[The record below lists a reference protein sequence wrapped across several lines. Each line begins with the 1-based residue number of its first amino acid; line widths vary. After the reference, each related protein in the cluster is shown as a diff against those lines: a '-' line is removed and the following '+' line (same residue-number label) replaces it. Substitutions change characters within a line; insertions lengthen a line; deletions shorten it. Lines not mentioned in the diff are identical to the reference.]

1 MQFCSVENRLLN
13 NLSAKLTCKN
23 TAMKAFHRNFK
34 RSRAKRPRFVGLA
47 IAAFLFVLL
56 SFIPIR
62 LAIASHQ
69 APTPQA
75 IFTLGGGQLRETFT
89 AQFAQKHPSL
99 EIWVSSGT
107 ILPSKTREIFDAAG
121 IPQER
126 LHVDCRAIDT
136 VTNFTSLVAD
146 FQKRHFQ
153 HLYLITASYHM
164 ARAKAIAAF
173 VFGSRGIVVT
183 PIPID
188 HQHPDSSHP
197 PESLLRTLR
206 DSARAV
212 LWIVTGRTGASL
224 NPNPPIPCT

>member
-1 MQFCSVENRLLN
+1 
-13 NLSAKLTCKN
+13 
-23 TAMKAFHRNFK
+23 MKAFHRNFK

-47 IAAFLFVLL
+47 IAAFFFVLL

-62 LAIASHQ
+62 LAIASYQ
-69 APTPQA
+69 SPTPQA
-75 IFTLGGGQLRETFT
+75 IFTLGGGQIRESFT
-89 AQFAQKHPSL
+89 AQFSQKHPAL

-107 ILPSKTREIFDAAG
+107 TLPSKTREIFEGAG

-126 LHVDCRAIDT
+126 LHIDCRAIDT

-146 FQKRHFQ
+146 FKIRHFQ
-153 HLYLITASYHM
+153 HLYLITANYHM
-164 ARAKAIAAF
+164 VRAKAIAAF

-188 HQHPDSSHP
+188 HQRPDSSHP
-197 PESLLRTLR
+197 PESSLRTLR
-206 DSARAV
+206 DSARAL
-212 LWIVTGRTGASL
+212 LWIVTGRTAASL

>member
-1 MQFCSVENRLLN
+1 MQFCSVEKKLLSK
-13 NLSAKLTCKN
+13 LPAKLTCKN
-23 TAMKAFHRNFK
+23 TTLKAFHCNFK
-34 RSRAKRPRFVGLA
+34 RSRSKRTRFVGLA
-47 IAAFLFVLL
+47 IVAFLFVLL

-69 APTPQA
+69 SLNPQA
-75 IFTLGGGQLRETFT
+75 ILTLGGGRIREQFT

-107 ILPSKTREIFDAAG
+107 SLPSRTREIFEAAG

-126 LHVDCRAIDT
+126 LHIDCRAIDT

-164 ARAKAIAAF
+164 VRAKAIAAF

-188 HQHPDSSHP
+188 HQLPDSSHP
-197 PESLLRTLR
+197 PESSLRTLR
-206 DSARAV
+206 DGARAM
-212 LWIVTGRTGASL
+212 LWIVIGRTGASL

>member
-1 MQFCSVENRLLN
+1 
-13 NLSAKLTCKN
+13 
-23 TAMKAFHRNFK
+23 MKALHRKSK
-34 RSRAKRPRFVGLA
+34 RTRFVGLA

-62 LAIASHQ
+62 LAIAFRQ

-75 IFTLGGGQLRETFT
+75 ILTLGGGQLRESFT
-89 AQFAQKHPSL
+89 AQFAQKHPAL

-107 ILPSKTREIFDAAG
+107 LPSKTREIFEVAG
-121 IPQER
+121 IPQEK
-126 LHVDCRAIDT
+126 LHIDCRAIDT

-173 VFGSRGIVVT
+173 VFGSRGIVVI

-188 HQHPDSSHP
+188 HQRPDSSHP

>member
-1 MQFCSVENRLLN
+1 VL
-13 NLSAKLTCKN
+13 KV
-23 TAMKAFHRNFK
+23 FHRQSK
-34 RSRAKRPRFVGLA
+34 RSRFVGLA

-56 SFIPIR
+56 SIIPMR
-62 LAIASHQ
+62 LAITLHQ

-75 IFTLGGGQLRETFT
+75 ILTLGGGQIRESFT
-89 AQFAQKHPSL
+89 AQFAKKHPAL

-107 ILPSKTREIFDAAG
+107 ILPSKTREIFEAAG

-126 LHVDCRAIDT
+126 LHIDCRAIDT

-146 FQKRHFQ
+146 FKKRHFQ

-164 ARAKAIAAF
+164 PRAKAIAAF

-188 HQHPDSSHP
+188 HQRPDSSHP
-197 PESLLRTLR
+197 SESSLRTLR
-206 DSARAV
+206 DSARAMF
-212 LWIVTGRTGASL
+212 WILTGRTGASL

>member
-1 MQFCSVENRLLN
+1 VL
-13 NLSAKLTCKN
+13 KV
-23 TAMKAFHRNFK
+23 FHRKSK
-34 RSRAKRPRFVGLA
+34 RTRFVGLA
-47 IAAFLFVLL
+47 ITAFLFALL
-56 SFIPIR
+56 SIIPMR
-62 LAIASHQ
+62 LTIALHQ

-75 IFTLGGGQLRETFT
+75 IFTLGGGQERESFT
-89 AQFAQKHPSL
+89 AQFAQKHPAL

-107 ILPSKTREIFDAAG
+107 ILPSKTREIFKAAR

-126 LHVDCRAIDT
+126 LHIDCRAIDT

-146 FQKRHFQ
+146 FKKRNFQ

-164 ARAKAIAAF
+164 PRAKAIAAF

-188 HQHPDSSHP
+188 HQRPDSGHP
-197 PESLLRTLR
+197 PESSLRTLR
-206 DSARAV
+206 DCARAMF
-212 LWIVTGRTGASL
+212 WILTGRTGASL